1 MKAYYIHWNY
11 PSTADDALYYS
22 GIDDEKLFHKKE
34 NAQKY
39 MEEKLK
45 DFFEVKGRTEILWD
59 KKENGTLTKE
69 EDKELQELSE
79 TLWYVYADS
88 PCSGTVCER
97 EIIFED

>member
-11 PSTADDALYYS
+11 PASADDSLYYS
-22 GIDDEKLFHKKE
+22 GSDDEKFFHKEE
-34 NAQKY
+34 NAKKY

-45 DFFEVKGRTEILWD
+45 DFFGVKARSEFLFN
-59 KKENGTLTKE
+59 KEKSGTLTKE
-69 EDKELQELSE
+69 ENKELQELCE
-79 TLWYVYADS
+79 NLWYVYADS